1 MVQPDAE
8 AGAFFSFVIESNC
21 SNFFIHL
28 TKTIVMKKIF
38 FIAVVAIIFTAC
50 TNNTASTSSNTST
63 DSTSMSQE
71 AKEERNKEVALA
83 AQRSFET
90 GQGNV
95 DSILKNAAPDFVDY
109 GTGETPPTK
118 GIDSSRAFLQQMVAA
133 IPDYKVT
140 DVMAVADGDYVM
152 VYGTWS
158 GTLKNDFMGIKATNK
173 PFKYIDVDMFK
184 FNDEG
189 KITEHRAIQSMNEF
203 VRQTGAKMPEA
214 PKQ

>member
-1 MVQPDAE
+1 
-8 AGAFFSFVIESNC
+8 
-21 SNFFIHL
+21 
-28 TKTIVMKKIF
+28 MKKNL

-50 TNNTASTSSNTST
+50 NDNTASNSSGTSN
-63 DSTSMSQE
+63 DSTSLSQE
-71 AKEERNKEVALA
+71 AKEERNKEIALA

-95 DSILKNAAPDFVDY
+95 DSILKNAASDFVDY
-109 GTGETPPTK
+109 GTGEMPPTK
-118 GIDSSRAFLQQMVAA
+118 GIDSSRAFLQQMVTA

-158 GTLKNDFMGIKATNK
+158 GTLKNDFMGMKATNK
-173 PFKYIDVDMFK
+173 PFKYIDVDIFK

-189 KITEHRAIQSMNEF
+189 KIIEHRAIQSINEF
-203 VRQTGAKMPEA
+203 ARQTGMQMPEA